1 MLSDWEL
8 WAVAN
13 RLMQEH
19 GDTAAGVASLK
30 ATEME
35 AQGDER
41 GKAVWMAVAERIN
54 RLNSP
59 DGTRH

>member
-1 MLSDWEL
+1 VLSDWEL

-30 ATEME
+30 AAELE
-35 AQGDER
+35 SQGDAR
-41 GKAVWMAVAERIN
+41 GKAVWTAIAERIN

-59 DGTRH
+59 NGTRH